1 LEPEAVTIQEAA
13 KILGLPSRT
22 ELYRVLQAGGVLK
35 EVQQGGKRLIVR
47 EGLEEAWE
55 NRPRRRIQAPTSEAG
70 RAGAKARQESAARRP
85 RAAKQPS
92 PGDWPA
98 PPGENGPGLPKIPH
112 GMPSLEEERAWL
124 EFEKRYEKRR
134 ENMKEDGLLIYKTD
148 AKQAI
153 GAVLAELLNRAHGC
167 ARQVRLQLPHITGED
182 VVVIERVFLAIFDE
196 VSKLD
201 FEDLGQ

>member
-1 LEPEAVTIQEAA
+1 MEPEAVTIQEAA

-22 ELYRVLQAGGVLK
+22 ELYRVLKAGGVLK
-35 EVQQGGKRLIVR
+35 EVERGGRRLIVR
-47 EGLEEAWE
+47 EGLEEAWA

-70 RAGAKARQESAARRP
+70 RAGAKARQEAVAHRPRAARRP
-85 RAAKQPS
+85 P
-92 PGDWPA
+92 PEDWPE
-98 PPGENGPGLPKIPH
+98 PPGENGAGLPRIPS

-134 ENMKEDGLLIYKTD
+134 ENMQRDGLLIYKTD
-148 AKQAI
+148 ATRAI

-182 VVVIERVFLAIFDE
+182 VVVIEKVFLAIFDE

-201 FEDLGQ
+201 FDDLGQ